1 MARAPKKPRSRKAK
15 AARKPAREFGQPAPA
30 RPLFGFSPEELARQ
44 AQALVEDNAAEA
56 RRSRKAKAAQKPARE
71 ARPAKTQTRGRL
83 VHAAPWRA
91 EVRRRMRAAQAKLRR
106 QKDALH
112 RATGWESS
120 DDAVDFLLG
129 AIAAP
134 REFGDAAKPAPRES
148 SFDRRP
154 FWWCVTTNDKTIHV
168 TGAAGVDALGLVP
181 LACNGRKRQIDNDLW
196 PIAGSKLSLPQ
207 AADTAVRSGAQWC
220 PTCFDLAT
228 VHVPK
233 TWHSSQG
240 PSPQNIPRAGDD
252 EGGRKIRDAAKHAS
266 FELSAKDEA
275 EIRQEPKAE
284 PLFVVSTP
292 DMTLHV
298 TRRAGFND
306 LIHVPLECSSRAQQV
321 IRGGWPVTNQRATNK
336 ALHSG
341 AGWCPLCLALTEK
354 AAPLQAPPLEKL
366 QAEGQAFCARVAQ
379 IPEAPP
385 RPADPDDFP
394 EAGKLAVEMRAL
406 GQRMAQPATVPCRL
420 CADPTTMT
428 GTRLCDRCW
437 ELEWRI
443 EDRPLIARR
452 ILKAAANIPGAVSEH
467 DRLRDAVVDAAL
479 ADWTDYYATKWRSLM
494 EAVAALRAHRAKK
507 GT

>member
-15 AARKPAREFGQPAPA
+15 AA
-30 RPLFGFSPEELARQ
+30 
-44 AQALVEDNAAEA
+44 
-56 RRSRKAKAAQKPARE
+56 QK
-71 ARPAKTQTRGRL
+71 L
-83 VHAAPWRA
+83 
-91 EVRRRMRAAQAKLRR
+91 
-106 QKDALH
+106 
-112 RATGWESS
+112 
-120 DDAVDFLLG
+120 
-129 AIAAP
+129 
-134 REFGDAAKPAPRES
+134 
-148 SFDRRP
+148 
-154 FWWCVTTNDKTIHV
+154 
-168 TGAAGVDALGLVP
+168 
-181 LACNGRKRQIDNDLW
+181 
-196 PIAGSKLSLPQ
+196 
-207 AADTAVRSGAQWC
+207 
-220 PTCFDLAT
+220 DLAT

-233 TWHSSQG
+233 THHSSQG

-284 PLFVVSTP
+284 PLFVVSTL

-298 TRRAGFND
+298 TRRKRGLND
-306 LIHVPLECSSRAQQV
+306 RIHVQLECSSRAQQV

-366 QAEGQAFCARVAQ
+366 QAEGQAFCAR
-379 IPEAPP
+379 
-385 RPADPDDFP
+385 ADPDDFP

-452 ILKAAANIPGAVSEH
+452 ILRNMKGGALLPSLASE
-467 DRLRDAVVDAAL
+467 DNRLRDAVVEAAL
-479 ADWTDYYATKWRSLM
+479 AWDAARDRAGPGVLAAGDILVD
-494 EAVAALRAHRAKK
+494 AVDALLAHRAKK
-507 GT
+507 GGA

>member
-15 AARKPAREFGQPAPA
+15 AA
-30 RPLFGFSPEELARQ
+30 
-44 AQALVEDNAAEA
+44 
-56 RRSRKAKAAQKPARE
+56 QK
-71 ARPAKTQTRGRL
+71 L
-83 VHAAPWRA
+83 
-91 EVRRRMRAAQAKLRR
+91 
-106 QKDALH
+106 
-112 RATGWESS
+112 
-120 DDAVDFLLG
+120 
-129 AIAAP
+129 
-134 REFGDAAKPAPRES
+134 
-148 SFDRRP
+148 
-154 FWWCVTTNDKTIHV
+154 
-168 TGAAGVDALGLVP
+168 
-181 LACNGRKRQIDNDLW
+181 
-196 PIAGSKLSLPQ
+196 
-207 AADTAVRSGAQWC
+207 
-220 PTCFDLAT
+220 DLAT

-233 TWHSSQG
+233 THHSSQG

-341 AGWCPLCLALTEK
+341 AGWCPLCLEK
-354 AAPLQAPPLEKL
+354 AASVVPPAAPLQAPPLEKL
-366 QAEGQAFCARVAQ
+366 VYTVDGQEFCARVAQ
-379 IPEAPP
+379 PP
-385 RPADPDDFP
+385 
-394 EAGKLAVEMRAL
+394 K
-406 GQRMAQPATVPCRL
+406 PATVPCRL

-452 ILKAAANIPGAVSEH
+452 ILRNMKGGALLPSLASE
-467 DRLRDAVVDAAL
+467 DNRLRDAVVEAAL
-479 ADWTDYYATKWRSLM
+479 AWDAARDRAGPGVLAAGDILVD
-494 EAVAALRAHRAKK
+494 AVDALLAHRAKK
-507 GT
+507 GGA